1 MRPVLRFSSRLFL
14 STVSLFCLNA
24 SYTLADVPPWERPP
38 DALAPYVLPPWGLTV
53 EDFVVTRQVPLS
65 TGQREVLLTSPST
78 GSAQR
83 LTVSLPDAP
92 DYQLYEIGFE
102 RVLAAGE
109 GTTFEAEE
117 TRQLLNNFQVKF
129 ENNTLSD
136 VVLADG
142 SSAEFSAGRAV
153 IKSPAGEVTETVE
166 AAWMG
171 GHEIAAGDKSSGSST
186 DSSADRKER
195 MLENQHRSKA
205 VAQSVRQIAQ
215 LDSAAMLACERDVYT
230 RTEQI
235 ARSIEAYAGP
245 LAQRQSDLAKAMGWA
260 LGHSS
265 EALKNSLELADPI
278 QALTCRPPV
287 QCEEARLSG
296 GSEIRTDLF
305 DIPKGAN
312 GSSVV
317 LTYEFFQIPDS
328 LEMFYDG
335 NKIFSVGPASGS
347 SQESFQLPASAQQLG
362 ITLRGNNDPETRWW
376 YVISCDADS
385 VINQPTVPLDE
396 N

>member
-1 MRPVLRFSSRLFL
+1 MRPAFKFSSRLFL

-24 SYTLADVPPWERPP
+24 SYTLANIPPWERPP

-53 EDFVVTRQVPLS
+53 DDFVVTRQVPLS

-78 GSAQR
+78 GSVQR

-92 DYQLYEIGFE
+92 DYQLYEVGFE

-109 GTTFEAEE
+109 GTTFEVEE

-129 ENNTLSD
+129 ENNNLSD

-153 IKSPAGEVTETVE
+153 IKSPAGEVTETIE
-166 AAWMG
+166 AAWVG
-171 GHEIAAGDKSSGSST
+171 GNERVASDKSSGSLA
-186 DSSADRKER
+186 DASA
-195 MLENQHRSKA
+195 RSKEMLGSQKLSKA
-205 VAQSVRQIAQ
+205 SAQSVQQIAQ
-215 LDSAAMLACERDVYT
+215 LNPASAPTCERDVYT
-230 RTEQI
+230 KTEQI
-235 ARSIEAYAGP
+235 ARSIEAYAGS
-245 LAQRQSDLAKAMGWA
+245 LALRQSDLAKAMGWA

-265 EALKNSLELADPI
+265 EALKNSLELTDPI

-287 QCEEARLSG
+287 QCEEERLSG

-335 NKIFSVGPASGS
+335 NRIFSVGPASGS
-347 SQESFQLPASAQQLG
+347 NQESFQLPASAQQLG

-385 VINQPTVPLDE
+385 VINQPTVPFDE